1 MEWYTAF
8 LLLAGGLVLA
18 MASNIPVAFAFGII
32 NIVAA
37 YFLFGSVEALSFV
50 VHASF
55 SSVASIHLTAIPF
68 FLLMGTIFV
77 RTGLSSVVLDA
88 VDRILSG
95 VRASG
100 CYVAIG
106 SGALYGALMGA
117 SVASTA
123 VMGATMVGD
132 LRRRGYDNTLAMG
145 PIIGSGT
152 LANLIPPSLG
162 AVLIGSLAGIPIA
175 DLLIAGVG
183 PAIVVILLFCSYIA
197 IKARRFTGVLA
208 EVPATLRVRLGG
220 VLLLLPM
227 IVPVFFVTGV
237 IYLGVATPTEASATG
252 AFATFV
258 VAAAYGRM
266 NWRVFNESLM
276 DALEIAAMIMLIVAG
291 SKAYSQILAITGIAP
306 GFAEFLA
313 GVTSSPTV
321 AVLIVLLIA
330 LVLGCFMD
338 QTSVIFVTIPLVIN
352 AIQTLG
358 VEPVWFGV
366 LFSMIVGI
374 GGITPPFGLNLFAL
388 KAVAPPDISMGEIYR
403 ICGPY
408 VVLELL
414 AVGVVLAFPGIVSVL
429 VTAMR

>member
-8 LLLAGGLVLA
+8 LLLASGLVLA

-37 YFLFGSVEALSFV
+37 YLLFGSVEALSFV

-77 RTGLSSVVLDA
+77 RTGLSTVVLDA

-100 CYVAIG
+100 CYVAVG

-117 SVASTA
+117 SIASTA

-132 LRRRGYDNTLAMG
+132 LRQRGYSNTLAIG

-183 PAIVVILLFCSYIA
+183 PAMVVILLFCGYIA
-197 IKARRFTGVLA
+197 IKARRFTGTLA

-220 VLLLLPM
+220 VLLLVPM

-266 NWRVFNESLM
+266 NWKVFNESLM
-276 DALEIAAMIMLIVAG
+276 DALEIAAMIMLIVAS

-313 GVTSSPTV
+313 DVTSSPTV
-321 AVLIVLLIA
+321 AVLIVLAIA

-366 LFSMIVGI
+366 LFSMTIGI

-388 KAVAPPDISMGEIYR
+388 KAVAPSDISMGEIYR

-408 VVLELL
+408 VILELV
-414 AVGVVLAFPGIVSVL
+414 AVGIVLVFPGIVSVL

>member
-8 LLLAGGLVLA
+8 LLLAGGLLLA
-18 MASNIPVAFAFGII
+18 MASNIPVAFAFGIV
-32 NIVAA
+32 NLVAA
-37 YFLFGSVEALSFV
+37 YFLFGSMEALSFV

-55 SSVASIHLTAIPF
+55 SSVANIHLTAIPF

-100 CYVAIG
+100 CYVAVG

-132 LRRRGYDNTLAMG
+132 LRRRGYSDTLALG

-183 PAIVVILLFCSYIA
+183 PAVIVILLFCGYIA
-197 IKARRFTGVLA
+197 LKARRFAGPLR
-208 EVPATLRVRLGG
+208 EKPASLRVRLSG
-220 VLLLLPM
+220 LTLLLPM
-227 IVPVFFVTGV
+227 IIPVFFVTGV

-252 AFATFV
+252 ALATFV

-266 NWRVFNESLM
+266 SWRVFMDSLT
-276 DALEIAAMIMLIVAG
+276 DALEIAAMIMLIVAS

-306 GFAEFLA
+306 GFAEFLGA
-313 GVTSSPTV
+313 VTDSPTM

-338 QTSVIFVTIPLVIN
+338 QTSVIFVTIPLVIS
-352 AIQTLG
+352 AIHTLG
-358 VEPVWFGV
+358 VEPVWFGI
-366 LFSMIVGI
+366 LFSMVVGI

-388 KAVAPPDISMGEIYR
+388 KAVAPPDITMGAIYR
-403 ICGPY
+403 ICSPY
-408 VVLELL
+408 VALELL
-414 AVGVVLAFPGIVSVL
+414 AVGIVLMFPGIVSVL
-429 VTAMR
+429 VTTMR

>member
-1 MEWYTAF
+1 
-8 LLLAGGLVLA
+8 
-18 MASNIPVAFAFGII
+18 
-32 NIVAA
+32 
-37 YFLFGSVEALSFV
+37 
-50 VHASF
+50 
-55 SSVASIHLTAIPF
+55 
-68 FLLMGTIFV
+68 
-77 RTGLSSVVLDA
+77 
-88 VDRILSG
+88 
-95 VRASG
+95 
-100 CYVAIG
+100 
-106 SGALYGALMGA
+106 
-117 SVASTA
+117 
-123 VMGATMVGD
+123 MVGD

-338 QTSVIFVTIPLVIN
+338 QTSVIFVTIPLVTKMTEVWADQITGYGMVYITFLAAPWVLARRRHIAVDLLQESLGPQTRPLLGAVLGLVGFLYN
-352 AIQTLG
+352 AGFTWLAWSELARILARDSQFSDAILVPQWTIYWVL
-358 VEPVWFGV
+358 PVG
-366 LFSMIVGI
+366 S
-374 GGITPPFGLNLFAL
+374 GLMALEFAL
-388 KAVAPPDISMGEIYR
+388 NGIEDLRAYLRGVPAPRVAAE
-403 ICGPY
+403 
-408 VVLELL
+408 
-414 AVGVVLAFPGIVSVL
+414 
-429 VTAMR
+429 